1 MTGLVTRWMGSA
13 GKFTRSQDQRTGEE
27 RVGWGMEHR
36 EHGDNNINCELCAC
50 SESSV
55 LKILSVLFIILLLIN
70 ATQPNVMKNADINSK
85 LVESYI
91 SLLENM
97 SMPNKLD
104 LISRLTQSVKADT
117 HNTQNQ
123 LYESFGEWE
132 GDESA
137 DELINVIRESR
148 TFNRSREEF

>member
-1 MTGLVTRWMGSA
+1 
-13 GKFTRSQDQRTGEE
+13 
-27 RVGWGMEHR
+27 
-36 EHGDNNINCELCAC
+36 
-50 SESSV
+50 
-55 LKILSVLFIILLLIN
+55 
-70 ATQPNVMKNADINSK
+70 MKNADINSK